1 MVENLQEDFTDD
13 EIREQI
19 RNFYTNLEKEREPE
33 REKIQ
38 VLVVDDEERN
48 LSSFQALFRRD
59 FEIHTAISASEAKNI
74 LDSGIIIHVIITDQ
88 RMPEITGIE
97 FLQSILQKHKDPIR
111 VLLTGY
117 SDIIAVVDAIN
128 KGEVYRY
135 MSKPFAKD
143 EMKHLIENAYEMY
156 FLRKKAEKLTN
167 DLVRA
172 NAQLE
177 FLLRGNLLDSDS
189 E

>member
-1 MVENLQEDFTDD
+1 MVNNLEEDFTDD
-13 EIREQI
+13 QIREQI
-19 RNFYTNLEKEREPE
+19 RNFYTNLQKEKEPV

-48 LSSFQALFRRD
+48 LSSFQALLRREFD
-59 FEIHTAISASEAKNI
+59 IHTANSASEALKI
-74 LDSGIIIHVIITDQ
+74 LDSGIAIHVIVTDQ
-88 RMPEITGIE
+88 RMPEMTGIE
-97 FLQSILQKHKDPIR
+97 FLQSILLRHKEPIR
-111 VLLTGY
+111 ILLTGY
-117 SDIIAVVDAIN
+117 SDIGAVIDAIN

-135 MSKPFAKD
+135 MNKPFFKD

-167 DLVRA
+167 DLAKA

-177 FLLRGNLLDSDS
+177 FLLRGHLLDD